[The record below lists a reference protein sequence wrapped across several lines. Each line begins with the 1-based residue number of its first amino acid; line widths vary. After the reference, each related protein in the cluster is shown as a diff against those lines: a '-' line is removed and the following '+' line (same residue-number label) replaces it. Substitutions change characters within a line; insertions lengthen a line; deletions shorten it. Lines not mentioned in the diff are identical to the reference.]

1 MNPISLLDHAIVT
14 SLDAFARKSW
24 AFDHLVSGIAE
35 NNLLKGGIIMAAI
48 WWAWFHT
55 DPRGMPSQR
64 LHVLATIIG
73 CLAALAIG
81 RLLVV
86 ALPFRLRPIYDTA
99 SGFVVPYGVN
109 TSVLAKASSFPSDH
123 AVLFFALVTG
133 LYMVSRAAGIL
144 AAVYTIVVI
153 ALPRLYLGLH
163 YFSDI
168 VAGAA
173 IGASICWLANRIL
186 PRTRLVHA
194 IEVQASARPSF
205 FYAVLFL
212 VTSQIAELFDSLR
225 AIAGGLLKLLH

>member
-1 MNPISLLDHAIVT
+1 VNPISFLDHAIVT
-14 SLDAFARKSW
+14 GLDAFARKSW

-55 DPRGMPSQR
+55 DPRMPSQR

-86 ALPFRLRPIYDTA
+86 ALPFRVRPIYETA
-99 SGFVVPYGVN
+99 AGFVVPYGVN

-123 AVLFFALVTG
+123 AVLFFALATG
-133 LYMVSRAAGIL
+133 LYMVSRAAGVL
-144 AAVYTIVVI
+144 AAVYTVVLIV
-153 ALPRLYLGLH
+153 LPRLYLGLH

-173 IGASICWLANRIL
+173 IGASVCWLANRIL

-194 IEVQASARPSF
+194 IEDQASARPAL

-225 AIAGGLLKLLH
+225 AIAGGLMKLLH